1 MQSKLFVVFINA
13 EETAKW
19 YTDNLIRS
27 QAMKIEMLEKVL
39 PELLSK
45 VATLDKKADD
55 IVKRFNLMTAALTA
69 KEKEPAETKSSMGQ
83 EQSK

>member
-1 MQSKLFVVFINA
+1 VVFIYA
-13 EETAKW
+13 DETAKW
-19 YTDNLIRS
+19 YMDNRMQS

-45 VATLDKKADD
+45 VGTLDKKVDD
-55 IVKRFNLMTAALTA
+55 IVERFNLMTAALTA
-69 KEKEPAETKSSMGQ
+69 KEKEPAETKSGVGQ